1 MVPFGTFILDLVSY
15 IDADMTSA
23 ELKNSTEA
31 INPEL
36 SVETIQEWPN
46 LPDKGT
52 EGLPLT
58 TDQLSLVTESVWQ
71 WIGHWLDAKCT
82 WDSNECDYTLD
93 ELTELQGKFTD
104 LSDKYRASETKILSL
119 RREWDALWGE
129 LDSLRPLPDG
139 ALSNWAQTNSNVVL
153 GPQAMPVLLNNTSKQ
168 SMPCMSVYTVHGL
181 DNGWRAVVGGI
192 MVQCMTCLN
201 RPVLNLKT

>member
-71 WIGHWLDAKCT
+71 
-82 WDSNECDYTLD
+82 
-93 ELTELQGKFTD
+93 
-104 LSDKYRASETKILSL
+104 
-119 RREWDALWGE
+119 
-129 LDSLRPLPDG
+129 
-139 ALSNWAQTNSNVVL
+139 
-153 GPQAMPVLLNNTSKQ
+153 
-168 SMPCMSVYTVHGL
+168 
-181 DNGWRAVVGGI
+181 
-192 MVQCMTCLN
+192 
-201 RPVLNLKT
+201 